1 MKVLVTG
8 GSSLLGGAVA
18 RRLVHRG
25 DEVTCFQ
32 RSSTDTGATDARGD
46 VRDIRAVLGAAAGHD
61 AVVHLAALVA
71 PRPAWDDA
79 YQVNVVGTRNVV
91 TAAARCGRLVH
102 ISSPSVAFDGG
113 PAVGVGTEPARYRGG
128 DAYARSKA
136 LAEQYVLEHSV
147 VPTIVLRPHLVWG
160 PGATTFID
168 DAADAVVAGLD
179 RTTDSAEA
187 VGKAWVVTGDDPR
200 PLAELVYGILRAAG
214 LDPEIR
220 SVPAPVAAFAGR
232 VVGRFWPGDEP
243 PLTYFAARQL
253 SVAHWFDQAATQ
265 RVLKWTPK
273 VGVERGMEE
282 LGRWFTRQ

>member
-1 MKVLVTG
+1 V
-8 GSSLLGGAVA
+8 
-18 RRLVHRG
+18 
-25 DEVTCFQ
+25 
-32 RSSTDTGATDARGD
+32 
-46 VRDIRAVLGAAAGHD
+46 
-61 AVVHLAALVA
+61 
-71 PRPAWDDA
+71 
-79 YQVNVVGTRNVV
+79 
-91 TAAARCGRLVH
+91 
-102 ISSPSVAFDGG
+102 
-113 PAVGVGTEPARYRGG
+113 
-128 DAYARSKA
+128 
-136 LAEQYVLEHSV
+136 
-147 VPTIVLRPHLVWG
+147 
-160 PGATTFID
+160 ATTFID